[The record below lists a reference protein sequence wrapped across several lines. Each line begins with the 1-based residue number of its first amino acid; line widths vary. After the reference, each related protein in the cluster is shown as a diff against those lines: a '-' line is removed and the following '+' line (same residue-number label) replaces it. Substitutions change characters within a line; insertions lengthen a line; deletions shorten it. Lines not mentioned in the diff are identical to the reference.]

1 MFTARDYVADG
12 TFTSGIEG
20 PAVGPDGNLYV
31 VNYAREGTI
40 GRVHANTDGSG
51 SAELFVEL
59 PAGSTGNGI
68 RFDKSGTMYVADYS
82 GHNILGTVSY
92 THLDV
97 YKRQPWLVLEKRRAL

>member
-1 MFTARDYVADG
+1 MSLRKHLLSVSLVAACVAAPCTSAAQESLFTARDYLADG

-20 PAVGPDGNLYV
+20 PAVGPDGHLYV

-59 PAGSTGNGI
+59 PQGSTGNGI
-68 RFDKSGTMYVADYS
+68 R
-82 GHNILGTVSY
+82 
-92 THLDV
+92 
-97 YKRQPWLVLEKRRAL
+97 RRPPDFE